1 MKRQILSNGWES
13 TIIYGD
19 REFKFTTSSNGDW
32 PELLAQGRLWENA
45 QRKKAIRALP
55 FFVNTGEALEYVLA
69 GSQDPYD
76 LRWLGRWKRH
86 VDCEEV

>member
-1 MKRQILSNGWES
+1 MKRQILSSGWSS

-19 REFKFTTSSNGDW
+19 REFKFTTSPYGDC

-45 QRKKAIRALP
+45 QRKKVHRAHP
-55 FFVNTGEALEYVLA
+55 FFANAGEALERVLA
-69 GSQDPYD
+69 GSQDPDD

-86 VDCEEV
+86 VDSEEV